1 MVSIKQKLSSSPNNQ
16 RITEITNYNDFRTSE
31 MISVLSISNW
41 LTGIWLSCPLI
52 IPIFHNVLSFAPTGL
67 HANTTDIMAE
77 VEGFGKSSQLLITS
91 KMIEIFLPFLNGS
104 RRADRQA
111 VQTGTAVLY

>member
-52 IPIFHNVLSFAPTGL
+52 IPLFHHSIMFYRLPRQAFTQTPQILWLKWRVLAKVLSC
-67 HANTTDIMAE
+67 
-77 VEGFGKSSQLLITS
+77 S
-91 KMIEIFLPFLNGS
+91 
-104 RRADRQA
+104 
-111 VQTGTAVLY
+111 

>member
-1 MVSIKQKLSSSPNNQ
+1 
-16 RITEITNYNDFRTSE
+16 
-31 MISVLSISNW
+31 
-41 LTGIWLSCPLI
+41 
-52 IPIFHNVLSFAPTGL
+52 
-67 HANTTDIMAE
+67 MAE

-111 VQTGTAVLY
+111 IQTGTAVLY